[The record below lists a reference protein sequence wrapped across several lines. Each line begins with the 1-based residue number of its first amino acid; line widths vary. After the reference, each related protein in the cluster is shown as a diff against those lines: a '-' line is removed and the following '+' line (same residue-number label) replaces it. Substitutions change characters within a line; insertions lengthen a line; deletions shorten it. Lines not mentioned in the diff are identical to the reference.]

1 MFYSQAIATVSFF
14 FTYFLIISTVCM
26 LCLCVHMCVCACVH
40 ECVFLCVSVCVCVTV
55 CVISGRRVHIWPANH
70 CTPYLG
76 KLPCFTSCRFVSATL
91 NSTL

>member
-14 FTYFLIISTVCM
+14 FTYFLIVSTVCM

-55 CVISGRRVHIWPANH
+55 CDFWSVCAHLACKPLYS
-70 CTPYLG
+70 
-76 KLPCFTSCRFVSATL
+76 LPW
-91 NSTL
+91 